1 MHIFFKKIIFILEI
15 WRIICIQLMYIK
27 NYSFADEHIIIK
39 SPYANRRDL

>member
-27 NYSFADEHIIIK
+27 IILLLTSIL
-39 SPYANRRDL
+39 S